1 MISEYKLN
9 NLVKPILNTYEELE
23 NELIKNIAENLQN
36 EKIVK
41 STTKKLLKISQL
53 DRQNVRA
60 IAKAGKTTQKK
71 VKEILHKVGFET
83 IDTPLYREAY
93 QKNLLM
99 KNPEEIIKSPSIN
112 RVIKQATKETNNY
125 LKLINNKARIKSK
138 KAYKSIVNKAYIE
151 SSSGLYT
158 EDESIRR
165 ALKELAD
172 KGISVAT
179 YTRKDGKKVNYSIEG
194 IVRRDIVTK
203 VRQVGLATKMEAIKE
218 AGIEYVSVPAHLG
231 ARIDTKNPINN
242 HVGWQG
248 KIYKLNGSNKQHKN
262 FYEETGYGEMLG
274 LGGINCR
281 HFFLPYIKGV
291 SAKPDKVSTIANER
305 LYKLEQQQR
314 AYERDI
320 RKWKRRLIV
329 DEKDKRLKESSRIE
343 RVEFDKMKIRENQ
356 KKLKDFISRN
366 KDLRR
371 DYEREYV
378 YNSNGIEKKVIDI
391 L

>member
-112 RVIKQATKETNNY
+112 RVIKQATKETNSY

-231 ARIDTKNPINN
+231 ARIDAKNPINN

-378 YNSNGIEKKVIDI
+378 YNSNGIEKSN
-391 L
+391 

>member
-23 NELIKNIAENLQN
+23 NELIKNIAENLQD

-291 SAKPDKVSTIANER
+291 SSKPDKVSTIANER

-329 DEKDKRLKESSRIE
+329 DEKDKRLKESTRIE

-366 KDLRR
+366 KELRR

-378 YNSNGIEKKVIDI
+378 YNSNGIEKSN
-391 L
+391 